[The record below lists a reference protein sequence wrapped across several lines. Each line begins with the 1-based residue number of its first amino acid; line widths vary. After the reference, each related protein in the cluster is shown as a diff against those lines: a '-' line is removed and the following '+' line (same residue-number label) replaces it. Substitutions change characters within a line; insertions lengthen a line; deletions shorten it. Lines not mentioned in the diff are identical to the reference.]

1 MKHIFEKGQNNQTL
15 VLLHGTGGNEHDL
28 LPLGKLIDPHANL
41 LGIRGN
47 VLEYGMPRFFK
58 RLAMGVF
65 DIESLKEETERLYD
79 FIKSSS
85 ETYHFDMKHVTVIG
99 YSNGAN
105 ILGSM
110 LLHYNQAFHKAILFH
125 PMIPIKEIEMNNLKE
140 VSIFIGAGKTDHM
153 VLVDETLTLK
163 EMFEQRGATVELFLT
178 ELGHQLSRDEIEHA
192 KIWYEKS
199 QR

>member
-1 MKHIFEKGQNNQTL
+1 MKHIYERGQNNQTL

-28 LPLGKLIDPHANL
+28 LPLGKLMDPHANL
-41 LGIRGN
+41 LSIRGN

-65 DIESLKEETERLYD
+65 DLDSLKEETENLYE
-79 FIKSSS
+79 FIKGSAM
-85 ETYHFDMKHVTVIG
+85 TYQFDMNEVTLIG

-105 ILGSM
+105 IGGSM
-110 LLHYNQAFHKAILFH
+110 LFHYDQAFKRAILFH
-125 PMIPIKEIEMNNLKE
+125 PMVPIRDLEINHLDQAH
-140 VSIFIGAGKTDHM
+140 IFISAGKQDHM
-153 VLVDETLTLK
+153 VPLDETYELK
-163 EMFEQRGATVELFLT
+163 DMLEKRGAHVYLYLT
-178 ELGHQLSRDEIEHA
+178 SLGHQLSKEEIDEA